1 MGQKLQKEFYLRA
14 NVLEIARDLLGQ
26 ILVTKIGNNITA
38 GIIVETEAYRPD
50 DRASH
55 AYLRKKT
62 KRNSVM
68 FCEGGIAYVFM
79 NYGIHYLFNV
89 VTNLGEEPDAILIR
103 GLEPVAGIETMM
115 ERRNKSAPAR
125 ITSGPGAL
133 SQALGIDLK
142 LNGKSLQGN
151 EVWIEESNPLN
162 SNKIDVISSTR
173 IGIDYAGKHA
183 SLPWRFYVRNNPWI
197 SKT

>member
-14 NVLEIARDLLGQ
+14 NVLEIARDLLGKT
-26 ILVTKIGNNITA
+26 LVTKIGNNITS

-68 FCEGGIAYVFM
+68 FCEGGIAYVFI

-89 VTNLGEEPDAILIR
+89 VTNLEGEPDAILVR
-103 GLEPVAGIETMM
+103 GLEPVSGIETMM
-115 ERRNKSAPAR
+115 ARRNKSVPAR

-133 SQALGIDLK
+133 SQAMGIDLK
-142 LNGKSLQGN
+142 LNGINLRGN
-151 EVWIEESNPLN
+151 TVWIEDNKSLN
-162 SNKIDVISSTR
+162 SNKMDIISSTR

-183 SLPWRFYVRNNPWI
+183 SLPWRFYIRDNVWI